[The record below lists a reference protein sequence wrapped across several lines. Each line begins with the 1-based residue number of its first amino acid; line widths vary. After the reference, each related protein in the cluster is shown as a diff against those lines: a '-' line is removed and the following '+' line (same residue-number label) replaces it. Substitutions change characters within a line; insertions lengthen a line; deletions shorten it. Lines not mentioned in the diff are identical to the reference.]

1 MEELI
6 DLIATDGSPS
16 NVSDAIKQ
24 LLYAKSSEKI
34 DSIRPEVASVMFGD
48 SDQEGDNE

>member
-1 MEELI
+1 MEDLI

-16 NVSDAIKQ
+16 DISDAVKQ
-24 LLYAKSSEKI
+24 LLYTKSAEKI
-34 DSIRPEVASVMFGD
+34 DSFRPEVASVMFGD

>member
-16 NVSDAIKQ
+16 DVSGKIKE
-24 LLYAKSSEKI
+24 LLYAKAADRI
-34 DSIRPEVASVMFGD
+34 DAARPEVASVMFGD
-48 SDQEGDNE
+48 ERQEGDAE